1 MHKNTEDRRA
11 KRSRRMLKESLLAL
25 MQEKK
30 FQEISARDVTERADL
45 NRGTFY
51 LHYPDT
57 QALLESIIVDI
68 ISEGTEVAKP
78 HLAEMESS
86 QSIEPVVLPLL
97 DYILEKKN
105 TIELLM
111 ACNAGC
117 FLDKLHELFYSTA
130 KSYASAR
137 YGITDPVQMD
147 YFINFAVLGFL
158 SMIKVWLRRGADLPK
173 QKLVAYADAMLQKAA
188 EAAF

>member
-11 KRSRRMLKESLLAL
+11 KRSRRMLKESLMAL
-25 MQEKK
+25 MREKN

-57 QALLESIIVDI
+57 QSLLESIIDDVL
-68 ISEGTEVAKP
+68 SEGKEKAAP
-78 HLAEMESS
+78 HLAEMKNSLS
-86 QSIEPVVLPLL
+86 MEPVLIPLL
-97 DYILEKKN
+97 DYILEN
-105 TIELLM
+105 RGTIELLL

-117 FLDKLHELFYSTA
+117 FLDNLHELFYDTA
-130 KSYASAR
+130 VLYASAR
-137 YGITDPVQMD
+137 YGITDPVQME

-158 SMIKVWLRRGADLPK
+158 SMIKAWIRNGSDLPK
-173 QKLVAYADAMLQKAA
+173 EKLLAYADALVSNAA
-188 EAAF
+188 QAKF